1 MLQDFSAA
9 DRTGTCADA
18 VFLAGIN
25 MQMGAISLS
34 QTSPKISVVADKNG
48 AYTANYKIFET
59 MSAIDASKAGI
70 LIDYN
75 VTFEPGQNV
84 ACVGASEGGKSSL
97 LSLLECFY
105 EPQQGVILLNEGDVK
120 TL

>member
-1 MLQDFSAA
+1 MNFTYPSRLDVQ
-9 DRTGTCADA
+9 
-18 VFLAGIN
+18 
-25 MQMGAISLS
+25 
-34 QTSPKISVVADKNG
+34 
-48 AYTANYKIFET
+48 
-59 MSAIDASKAGI
+59 I
-70 LIDYN
+70 LIDFN

-84 ACVGASEGGKSSL
+84 ACVGASEGGKNIL

>member
-1 MLQDFSAA
+1 MNFTYPSRLDVQ
-9 DRTGTCADA
+9 
-18 VFLAGIN
+18 
-25 MQMGAISLS
+25 
-34 QTSPKISVVADKNG
+34 
-48 AYTANYKIFET
+48 
-59 MSAIDASKAGI
+59 I

-97 LSLLECFY
+97 LSLLESFY